1 MEIPHHT
8 LGLNVSFARGVAVCD
23 AATFLVTS
31 EVLAGL
37 TKYPQY
43 FRLNPT
49 SAIRGLKDCKP
60 FILQGR
66 PGVGLHHNHEKNQA
80 LCCRS

>member
-43 FRLNPT
+43 FRLN
-49 SAIRGLKDCKP
+49 L
-60 FILQGR
+60 
-66 PGVGLHHNHEKNQA
+66 PGTPDTPDVDRDQP
-80 LCCRS
+80 